1 MVKCCFA
8 ATVLV
13 VIVAH
18 ILAQPG
24 FSGELDFLNRK
35 TNFEM
40 VIQLLGEPDYKM
52 TNWGHAS
59 FGGSSTYS
67 YFGYAVYK
75 TGCKF
80 WFNEPGRPVQHEML
94 LSELNLT
101 RFDVKRKGTTLN
113 NGLIINQSTRS
124 DVREAWGEPKKK
136 RGFLHRRWSY
146 GYFNLKFSVFGKLVR
161 MRNFV

>member
-1 MVKCCFA
+1 MEKFCITA
-8 ATVLV
+8 MMLV
-13 VIVAH
+13 SVVVRSA
-18 ILAQPG
+18 AQPG
-24 FSGELDFLNRK
+24 FSGEWDFLNRK

-52 TNWGHAS
+52 TNWGHSS

-75 TGCKF
+75 AGYKF
-80 WFNEPGRPVQHEML
+80 WFNEPGRPVQHELL

-101 RFDVKRKGTTLN
+101 RFDVKRKGTTLKD
-113 NGLIINQSTRS
+113 GLIINRSTRS
-124 DVREAWGEPKKK
+124 DVREVWGEPKKK

-146 GYFNLKFSVFGKLVR
+146 GYFNLKFSVFGKLKRV
-161 MRNFV
+161 RNFF